1 MSRLNLCK
9 LCGGLPRIDKF
20 KPPASDWVYLVE
32 CSSKDCDNAEFGDTR
47 KKPLASGTLLTPIGT
62 GTCRSDNETVAS
74 FWPAKLSASCSNGSP
89 RGRPSRRLLRMA
101 DIRRGRVGQPNLCI
115 LFVRSE
121 LAEIAQARVP
131 SSFRHGF
138 LSKIQ
143 TLFSR
148 YSTPPN
154 A

>member
-9 LCGGLPRIDKF
+9 LCGGLPHIDKF

-74 FWPAKLSASCSNGSP
+74 FCPAKPSASCSNGSSQS
-89 RGRPSRRLLRMA
+89 RPSKQLTPYGN
-101 DIRRGRVGQPNLCI
+101 IRRGRVDQHSVSC
-115 LFVRSE
+115 
-121 LAEIAQARVP
+121 
-131 SSFRHGF
+131 SFDPD
-138 LSKIQ
+138 L
-143 TLFSR
+143 
-148 YSTPPN
+148 
-154 A
+154 

>member
-9 LCGGLPRIDKF
+9 LCGSLPRIDKF

-62 GTCRSDNETVAS
+62 GTCRSDNETVIVTS
-74 FWPAKLSASCSNGSP
+74 FYSFD
-89 RGRPSRRLLRMA
+89 A
-101 DIRRGRVGQPNLCI
+101 DLQ
-115 LFVRSE
+115 RS
-121 LAEIAQARVP
+121 L
-131 SSFRHGF
+131 GF
-138 LSKIQ
+138 LPLFAMDFIQIQ